1 MSTWPINCEIFL
13 WIRVNSNVDP
23 GWLSGGYPQIVISA
37 TQIPLGTTKKA
48 CQDDPTAKDAI
59 QEIAAAL
66 HGKWSNQCRCT
77 NCQLMVWPSSNLA
90 FFVQFFFHQVIV
102 GWHLSSHLRPQAVE
116 WLPARGCE
124 SPAGKDDD
132 LRNSTCYGEVFF
144 CGIYDGTYQLK
155 LMCPAKYHV
164 FRVASAWCVK
174 LLVPH
179 LPCSNCLNLCG
190 WLHWTFPNFAR
201 HISVLLIDRVDI
213 TMFW

>member
-13 WIRVNSNVDP
+13 WIRVNPNVDP

-37 TQIPLGTTKKA
+37 TQIPPGTTKKA

-59 QEIAAAL
+59 QEITAAL

-77 NCQLMVWPSSNLA
+77 NCQLMVNDGMTIIKFSIFRAIFLSPSDCWMT
-90 FFVQFFFHQVIV
+90 FVIPFTSIFAQT
-102 GWHLSSHLRPQAVE
+102 GPQAVE

-132 LRNSTCYGEVFF
+132 LRNSTCYGEVF

-179 LPCSNCLNLCG
+179 LPCSNCLNVCG
-190 WLHWTFPNFAR
+190 WLQEA
-201 HISVLLIDRVDI
+201 
-213 TMFW
+213 